1 MKTLGKLIGW
11 LLLLALVLVGV
22 GLALTHQATIAPQAA
37 PAPASFAPL
46 DVERGRRLA
55 ALGDCAVCHT
65 APGGKPNAGGLAIES
80 PFGAIYATNIT
91 PDVQTGIGS
100 WSFAAFERAM
110 RHGVDREGRYL
121 YPAFPYTAFTHTTG
135 EDLKALYAYLMSQP
149 AVANDV
155 PKTALKFPYNVRPG
169 IAAWNWL
176 YLRPG
181 DLETQANQSPEWHRG
196 RYLAE
201 GLGHCSACHTPR
213 NQLGAEQGGEHHFAG
228 SFIDGWDV
236 PALTSATAAPLAWT
250 QEDLVRYMK
259 TGFSERHGV
268 AAGPMGP
275 VIHGLSQQSDEDL
288 RAIASYLISFK
299 DRSADQG
306 DAAKF
311 VQQRRDASQV
321 PLDAPGLRVYQGAC
335 MGCHRADAGGV
346 LAASNFG
353 VRPQLGLATSLHAK
367 SPTNAIQV
375 VLNGIQEPALP
386 DLGTMPAFRYT
397 YSDAQVADLLNTM
410 RGLYG
415 LTPWPDLATQVG
427 RLRESTAHQ
436 APAH

>member
-22 GLALTHQATIAPQAA
+22 GLALTHQAAIAPQAA

-213 NQLGAEQGGEHHFAG
+213 NQLGAEQGGEGKHAG
-228 SFIDGWDV
+228 GRPSVALLLLLPGLGGVQPPAPGQAAAAQGDGDDV
-236 PALTSATAAPLAWT
+236 AHRPP
-250 QEDLVRYMK
+250 R
-259 TGFSERHGV
+259 
-268 AAGPMGP
+268 AAG
-275 VIHGLSQQSDEDL
+275 
-288 RAIASYLISFK
+288 
-299 DRSADQG
+299 
-306 DAAKF
+306 
-311 VQQRRDASQV
+311 
-321 PLDAPGLRVYQGAC
+321 
-335 MGCHRADAGGV
+335 
-346 LAASNFG
+346 
-353 VRPQLGLATSLHAK
+353 
-367 SPTNAIQV
+367 
-375 VLNGIQEPALP
+375 
-386 DLGTMPAFRYT
+386 
-397 YSDAQVADLLNTM
+397 
-410 RGLYG
+410 
-415 LTPWPDLATQVG
+415 
-427 RLRESTAHQ
+427 
-436 APAH
+436 